1 MLREFTED
9 ILNALAILLGED
21 KVHFFTNNFSSEE
34 KIASALKNSPLV
46 YLDFVGDEYRNEF
59 SKKCFFEIYVI
70 QATPSSAKQNRESAF
85 KEHMDFLETI
95 DTFFY
100 GYKFKNASGIIL
112 GKLKKEYSD
121 MTKNGFLSIY
131 KRSFEVILYQTQ
143 SEFY

>member
-21 KVHFFTNNFSSEE
+21 KVHFFTSNFSSEE

-46 YLDFVGDEYRNEF
+46 YLDFVGDEYKDEF
-59 SKKCFFEIYVI
+59 SKKCFFEIYII
-70 QATPSSAKQNRESAF
+70 QVTPSSAKQNRESTF
-85 KEHMDFLETI
+85 KEQMDFLEEI

-100 GYKFKNASGIIL
+100 NYKFKNANSIIL

-131 KRSFEVILYQTQ
+131 KRSFEVILHQTQ
-143 SEFY
+143 SKFY

>member
-21 KVHFFTNNFSSEE
+21 KVHFFTSNFSSEE

-46 YLDFVGDEYRNEF
+46 YLDFVGDEYKDEF
-59 SKKCFFEIYVI
+59 SKKCFFEIYII
-70 QATPSSAKQNRESAF
+70 QATQSSAKQNRESTF
-85 KEHMDFLETI
+85 KEQMDFLEEI

-100 GYKFKNASGIIL
+100 NYKFKNANSIIL

-131 KRSFEVILYQTQ
+131 KRSFEVILHQTQ
-143 SEFY
+143 SKFY